1 MNAATQKNVS
11 TYTVLKGKKMQKHFF
26 LKTPAISNT
35 SFGNV
40 PNEEDWNQNHSKRWN
55 EKIQTH

>member
-40 PNEEDWNQNHSKRWN
+40 PNEED
-55 EKIQTH
+55 